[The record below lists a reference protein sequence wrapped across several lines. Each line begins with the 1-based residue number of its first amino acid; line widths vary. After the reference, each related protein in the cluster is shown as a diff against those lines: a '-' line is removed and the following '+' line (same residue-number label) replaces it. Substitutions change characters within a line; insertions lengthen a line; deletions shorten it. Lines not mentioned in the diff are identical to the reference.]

1 MNNEKIEELSKN
13 VRISEE
19 YARLASRFVNADKNK
34 RAVIESLL
42 QNAAFMAVTL
52 QDLQEIINEEGATE
66 DYQNGANQHGVK
78 QSSTM
83 QAYNSLIKN
92 YSTVMKTL
100 TSLVP
105 PEEREPAPSALERWQ
120 MEHQEPEETPEERLE
135 RCSREWE
142 ESVRQYYEEHPE
154 AVEV

>member
-1 MNNEKIEELSKN
+1 MINEKIEELSKI

-19 YARLASRFVNADKNK
+19 YARLSARFVNADANK

-52 QDLQEIINEEGATE
+52 QDLQEIINQEGATE
-66 DYQNGANQHGVK
+66 VYQNGANQSGVK

-105 PEEREPAPSALERWQ
+105 PEEREPEPTWQERWE
-120 MEHQEPEETPEERLE
+120 MEHQEPDETPEERTARLQ
-135 RCSREWE
+135 REWD
-142 ESVRQYYEEHPE
+142 ESVRQYQERKAAED
-154 AVEV
+154 